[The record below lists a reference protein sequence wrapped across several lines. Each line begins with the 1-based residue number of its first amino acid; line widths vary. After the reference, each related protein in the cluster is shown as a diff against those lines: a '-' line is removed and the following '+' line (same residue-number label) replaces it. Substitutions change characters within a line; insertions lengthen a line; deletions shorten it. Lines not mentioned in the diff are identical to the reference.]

1 MLKPKDGYSFSEDT
15 AMTVNGENV
24 QSGLSGNYTVET
36 GKATPAFSGTPA
48 RKGYTFAGWKPAVA
62 DYVTNNATYEATWKR
77 KPAPTITP
85 SENKPNTEETEKP
98 ITSETEGHKTS
109 DTASSKAEKTTIPQ
123 TGDTSNVPLWFAML
137 IASAGVAIS
146 TAIVSKKKRYNR

>member
-1 MLKPKDGYSFSEDT
+1 MNERK
-15 AMTVNGENV
+15 NG
-24 QSGLSGNYTVET
+24 
-36 GKATPAFSGTPA
+36 
-48 RKGYTFAGWKPAVA
+48 GWKPAVA

-98 ITSETEGHKTS
+98 ITSETEGPKTS
-109 DTASSKAEKTTIPQ
+109 ATASSKAEKNTIPQ
-123 TGDTSNVPLWFAML
+123 TGDTSNAPLWFAML
-137 IASAGVAIS
+137 IASAGAAIS

>member
-1 MLKPKDGYSFSEDT
+1 M
-15 AMTVNGENV
+15 
-24 QSGLSGNYTVET
+24 
-36 GKATPAFSGTPA
+36 
-48 RKGYTFAGWKPAVA
+48 
-62 DYVTNNATYEATWKR
+62 TWKR

-98 ITSETEGHKTS
+98 ITSEREGPKTS

-146 TAIVSKKKRYNR
+146 TAIVSKKKRYITELLLSLETQEKTHQIQGSYTYFV

>member
-1 MLKPKDGYSFSEDT
+1 MISRCLPGKRRKAFITGSAANGGNWTKDQT
-15 AMTVNGENV
+15 
-24 QSGLSGNYTVET
+24 YTVET

-98 ITSETEGHKTS
+98 IISETEGPKTS

-137 IASAGVAIS
+137 IASAGAAIS